1 MSRAGG
7 CFTVNLSLV
16 KLYIS
21 SERNVAIMASPA
33 IVNQRFH
40 TSAHSYSALSICAI
54 DLRSYFALSVLH
66 CRNYCTFGKYSLE
79 NFLQPVVKSSNFY
92 SCRHTHFLLS
102 DTHIFP
108 RINGIFRRSIY
119 FLLTFATSRNKS
131 AGNWQVRG
139 PYIDRTGNRT
149 LGVQAG
155 MQRWER
161 RLEF

>member
-92 SCRHTHFLLS
+92 SCRQTHFLLS

-108 RINGIFRRSIY
+108 PNKRY
-119 FLLTFATSRNKS
+119 FSAIDLFFTYFCDLSRYIECRKLTST
-131 AGNWQVRG
+131 G
-139 PYIDRTGNRT
+139 P
-149 LGVQAG
+149 VH
-155 MQRWER
+155 
-161 RLEF
+161 

>member
-66 CRNYCTFGKYSLE
+66 CRNYCLFGKYSLE

-92 SCRHTHFLLS
+92 SCRQTHFLLS

-108 RINGIFRRSIY
+108 PNKRY
-119 FLLTFATSRNKS
+119 FSAIDLFFTYFCDLSRYVIK
-131 AGNWQVRG
+131 
-139 PYIDRTGNRT
+139 
-149 LGVQAG
+149 
-155 MQRWER
+155 
-161 RLEF
+161 